1 MAYSNDLGVSAQLGD
16 AFPVQQLGV
25 EAGLQT
31 LRSVDPRAL
40 PVGEAGPVVDLAPH
54 HQTAGGLLPRLLLD
68 RMELLVLQAGADRVR
83 AFGGVDQGLEC
94 GEAEDELAVAR
105 GRRRRGKRDE
115 HPGDEQCHQSVF
127 HDAPLGSGPVR
138 HRPVAAKP

>member
-31 LRSVDPRAL
+31 LWSVDPRAL
-40 PVGEAGPVVDLAPH
+40 PVGEAGPVVDFAPH
-54 HQTAGGLLPRLLLD
+54 HQAAGGLLPRLLLV

-83 AFGGVDQGLEC
+83 SLGGVD
-94 GEAEDELAVAR
+94 
-105 GRRRRGKRDE
+105 
-115 HPGDEQCHQSVF
+115 
-127 HDAPLGSGPVR
+127 
-138 HRPVAAKP
+138 